1 MSALTDE
8 SLLKRW
14 CERRDAE
21 AFREIAARYA
31 AMVYATCKRI
41 LGNATEAED
50 VTQEC
55 FETLAQV
62 DKGPKK
68 HLGAWLHAVATNC
81 SLNRLRA
88 EKRRRDREA
97 RFASSHETGAG
108 AEWEEIYGYVDEA
121 IEHLPEELR
130 IPVVAHFLENQ
141 SHAAIAQAL
150 GVSPRTVGYRIE
162 KAIELIRN
170 ALKKRGVQVATT
182 ALATMMAANLAEA
195 APITASLTAAM
206 GKLALAGT
214 AGGTAP
220 GAASQL
226 AVYGGIVVMTKKVLI
241 AVGMLAVVLGG
252 SYLLV
257 APKRGSVPER
267 ETVDRAAIG
276 ERGLTPSRGEVEE
289 KAPGTE
295 GREAADSAKR
305 HSELARHAGA
315 ERVEPESDI
324 LAPWLEK
331 LMDAAK
337 QNRERQEED
346 ELEPVRSSDV
356 PPENGAHYFLIAA
369 ELFPDVDRE
378 WLQEKL
384 EELRSTG
391 VMDDPELLAFLAAC
405 QESFDAVRQ
414 GLAVGNAE
422 LPPARHGPEEPL
434 PYLTAYRS
442 MADAMRI
449 EAEML
454 AAQGDY
460 QGAFAMYDTLMDFG
474 TESARG
480 GPVMNGLVANNVESV
495 AMESLRYAMKS
506 GWVTPD
512 DYRFLIEQLYEADAR
527 QYRTWEGTM
536 AEAQNLALWVDRM
549 TQEGDTVFAEAF
561 EKVCSD
567 AEGLQD
573 ALSGMTPAEMESLCR
588 QMLTDYERVAAYLEL
603 PYYEAQRIDADSLLG
618 DNPIIQAFLDRTPR
632 LNVVEARSA
641 AFVRGTLVMAA
652 VELYRAE
659 HATYPATLTQL
670 VPDYLQVL
678 PQDPFTG
685 GTFGYA
691 VGENDYLLYSFAQD
705 MKDDGGITFDQ
716 TGSFWTWQGDQ
727 VIHGEN
733 VSIR

>member
-1 MSALTDE
+1 
-8 SLLKRW
+8 
-14 CERRDAE
+14 
-21 AFREIAARYA
+21 
-31 AMVYATCKRI
+31 MVYATCRRI
-41 LGNATEAED
+41 LRNATEAED

-62 DKGPKK
+62 HKGPKR
-68 HLGAWLHAVATNC
+68 HLGAWLHAVATNR

-88 EKRRRDREA
+88 EKRRREREA
-97 RFASSHETGAG
+97 RFATSYKSGAG
-108 AEWEEIYGYVDEA
+108 TEWEEIYGYVDEA
-121 IEHLPEELR
+121 IERLPEELR

-162 KAIELIRN
+162 KGIELIRK

-182 ALATMMAANLAEA
+182 ALAAMMAANLADA
-195 APITASLTAAM
+195 APITASLTGVL
-206 GKLALAGT
+206 GKLALAGAAGRT
-214 AGGTAP
+214 AA
-220 GAASQL
+220 GAASPL

-241 AVGMLAVVLGG
+241 VVGVLAVVLGG

-257 APKRGSVPER
+257 APKTKRGSVSER
-267 ETVDRAAIG
+267 ETVDTAAIG
-276 ERGLTPSRGEVEE
+276 ERGPTAARGEAEE
-289 KAPGTE
+289 KGAGTE
-295 GREAADSAKR
+295 AREAADSA
-305 HSELARHAGA
+305 ARYSRQARGA
-315 ERVEPESDI
+315 AAEKVEPESDI
-324 LAPWLEK
+324 LAPLLEK
-331 LMDAAK
+331 LMGAAK

-356 PPENGAHYFLIAA
+356 SPENGAHYFLLAA

-391 VMDDPELLAFLAAC
+391 VMEDPELLAFLAAC
-405 QESFDAVRQ
+405 QESFDAIRQ

-422 LPPARHGPEEPL
+422 LPPARHGPAEPL
-434 PYLTAYRS
+434 PYLTAYRAL
-442 MADAMRI
+442 ADAMRI

-460 QGAFAMYDTLMDFG
+460 AAALAMYDTLIDFG

-480 GPVMNGLVANNVESV
+480 GSVMNGLVANNIESV

-506 GWVTPD
+506 GWATPD
-512 DYRFLIEQLYEADAR
+512 EYRYLIEQLYAADAQ

-573 ALSGMTPAEMESLCR
+573 ALSGMTPAEMVSLCR
-588 QMLTDYERVAAYLEL
+588 QMLTDYERVARYLEL
-603 PYYEAQRIDADSLLG
+603 PYYESQRIDADSLVS
-618 DNPIIQAFLDRTPR
+618 DNPIIQAFLERTSR
-632 LNVVEARSA
+632 LNVVEGQIA
-641 AFVRGTLVMAA
+641 AFVRGTLVMGAL
-652 VELYRAE
+652 ELYRAD
-659 HATYPATLTQL
+659 HASYPATLTQL
-670 VPDYLQVL
+670 VPNYLQVL
-678 PQDPFTG
+678 PEDPFTG

-705 MKDDGGITFDQ
+705 MKDDGGITFDR

-727 VIHGEN
+727 VIHGGDA
-733 VSIR
+733 SIR